1 MADTNSID
9 RARRVP
15 AAPLKPVVDPAGWY
29 PDALGSEADWAAVL
43 APAETA
49 DVMDAV
55 RAADARGGDIIAIR
69 REDFPLPK
77 LGPRLAEIRRE
88 LVDGRGFVQMRGLP
102 VADMTRRQ
110 AAIAFWGIGTHFGT
124 ALSQNAEGHV
134 LGHVKDLGKD
144 YNDPMVRGYQTS
156 AAMGFHND
164 PCDYVALLCVRT
176 AKSGGESRV
185 ASSVTIYNEMLK
197 RRPDLAA
204 ALTGDFYWTRHG
216 EVPPGAEPWF
226 RLPIF
231 GFRDGYFCA
240 RGVSAHVMKSQGLPG
255 VPPLTDVQKEAF
267 ALFRELAPELAADL
281 PFREGDL
288 QILNNHVLV
297 HSRRPYEDW
306 PESDR
311 KRHLFRLWLRDPDC
325 RPVPD
330 AVREN
335 FDGIEVEGFRPR
347 APLDAEAAAA

>member
-1 MADTNSID
+1 MAETSRTD
-9 RARRVP
+9 RPCRVP
-15 AAPLKPVVDPAGWY
+15 AEPLKPVVDPAGWH
-29 PDALGSEADWAAVL
+29 PDELAGNEDWAAVL
-43 APAETA
+43 DEAEIA
-49 DVMDAV
+49 DVREAV
-55 RAADARGGDIIAIR
+55 GAAEARGTDIISLR
-69 REDFPLPK
+69 REDFPLPR

-110 AAIAFWGIGTHFGT
+110 AAIAFWGIGTYFG
-124 ALSQNAEGHV
+124 AMLSQNAEGHL

-144 YNDPMVRGYQTS
+144 YDDPMVRGYQTK

-164 PCDYVALLCVRT
+164 PCDFVALLCVRT

-197 RRPDLAA
+197 RRPDLVA
-204 ALTGDFYWTRHG
+204 ALVDEFYWTRHG
-216 EVPPGAEPWF
+216 ELPPGAAPWF
-226 RLPIF
+226 KLPIF
-231 GFRDGYFCA
+231 AFRDGYFCA
-240 RGVSAHVMKSQGLPG
+240 RGVSSHIMKAQGLPG
-255 VPPLTDVQKEAF
+255 VPPLTEAQKEAF
-267 ALFRELAPELAADL
+267 ALFRELAVELAADL

-306 PESDR
+306 PEPDR
-311 KRHLFRLWLRDPDC
+311 KRHLFRLWLRDPGC

-330 AVREN
+330 ATREN
-335 FDGIEVEGFRPR
+335 FDGIEVEGFRPW
-347 APLDAEAAAA
+347 APLDAEQAA

>member
-1 MADTNSID
+1 MAENST
-9 RARRVP
+9 AGGSRRVP
-15 AAPLKPVVDPAGWY
+15 AAPSQPVIDPAGWY
-29 PDALGSEADWAAVL
+29 PDEIAGNEDWAEAL
-43 APAETA
+43 DGAEIA
-49 DVMDAV
+49 ELLDAV
-55 RAADARGGDIIAIR
+55 RAAEARRGEIFEIR
-69 REDFPLPK
+69 RGDFPLP
-77 LGPRLAEIRRE
+77 RLAVRLAAARDT
-88 LVDGRGFVQMRGLP
+88 LVDGRGFVQLRGLP
-102 VADMTRRQ
+102 VAEMTRRQ
-110 AAIAFWGIGTHFGT
+110 SAIAFWGIGTHFGT

-144 YNDPMVRGYQTS
+144 YDDPMVRGYQTK

-164 PCDYVALLCVRT
+164 PCDFVALLCLRT

-204 ALTGDFYWTRHG
+204 ALTGEFYWTRHG

-226 RLPIF
+226 KLPVF
-231 GFRDGYFCA
+231 AFREGYFCA
-240 RGVSAHVMKSQGLPG
+240 RGVSTHLMKAQGLPG
-255 VPPLTDVQKEAF
+255 VPPLTETQKQAF
-267 ALFRELAPELAADL
+267 AMFRELAPELSADL

-297 HSRRPYEDW
+297 HSRRPYDDW
-306 PESDR
+306 PEPAR
-311 KRHLFRLWLRDPDC
+311 KRHLFRLWLRDPTC

-335 FDGIEVEGFRPR
+335 FDGIEVEGYHPA
-347 APLDAEAAAA
+347 APLEAEQAA